1 VQRQRLMIRPSVT
14 EEQVFHEVIAV
25 NFCGERCARR
35 SYELQPVP
43 KPEPYQVISRKL
55 VAANHA
61 VQAQKNKYPLFPDLV
76 RYPNRRLRVPPRLV

>member
-25 NFCGERCARR
+25 NFCGERCRAEAMSLSR
-35 SYELQPVP
+35 YP

-55 VAANHA
+55 VASNHA
-61 VQAQKNKYPLFPDLV
+61 VQAQKDNYPLFPDLV
-76 RYPNRRLRVPPRLV
+76 RYPNRRLL